1 MNEWLDSEDIREEKI
16 EKINFQSK
24 IQYYQE
30 NWILF
35 FFEKRKKISKNCY
48 LACCF
53 KEKQKNLFGSFI
65 FE

>member
-35 FFEKRKKISKNCY
+35 FFWKKKKYPKTAI
-48 LACCF
+48 
-53 KEKQKNLFGSFI
+53 
-65 FE
+65 